1 MADNCLADT
10 QASSADGL
18 GSPRPLSTR
27 NIRLVPTPAP
37 LLSRKACDST
47 RLAHT
52 CAVEVSIGRQIR
64 RLREAA
70 GLKAAG
76 LADALGVDA
85 SAVSNL
91 EHDRRNVKAGEL
103 GIIANFLGVSQLA
116 ILEPDSL
123 LGRLP
128 VAHRT
133 NGDEIAGQ
141 DSLMRLT
148 ALAELHQVLD
158 EGGHPTPSRTGEQP
172 PQDAGWLQRANAL
185 ADWAHQRLAPAAGG
199 EDRLTELA
207 AKIEAK
213 LSVDVMVESLGED
226 APLGLSITD
235 SELSFILVNADQL
248 RSRALF
254 TLAHE
259 LGHILNSDGTTI
271 NIDRDLRA
279 RSDEERLANAFAAAF
294 LMPEPEIRETI
305 DEYGRGA
312 ESLARMLVGFGVSYE
327 TLIYRLHN
335 LGVINAEGRDRLRR
349 IRWVS
354 LIEHLDNDETARVL
368 LAARGAR
375 PERRPPTLLANRC
388 LHAALDG
395 TVGAGPLARL
405 LDVDIDD
412 MIEALNS
419 IGPEAAETID
429 SDFSFPR
436 DPTDV
441 TIQSFDEDPVAP

>member
-1 MADNCLADT
+1 MHRLYPQGLAI
-10 QASSADGL
+10 
-18 GSPRPLSTR
+18 STR
-27 NIRLVPTPAP
+27 F
-37 LLSRKACDST
+37 
-47 RLAHT
+47 AHT
-52 CAVEVSIGRQIR
+52 LAVEVSIGRQIR

-70 GLKAAG
+70 GLKAAD
-76 LADALGVDA
+76 LAGALGVDA

-91 EHDRRNVKAGEL
+91 EHDRRSVKADEL
-103 GIIANFLGVSQLA
+103 GAIADFLGVSQLA

-133 NGDEIAGQ
+133 NGDGTASQ
-141 DSLMRLT
+141 NSTMRLT
-148 ALAELHQVLD
+148 ALAELHQVLND
-158 EGGHPTPSRTGEQP
+158 GGHPAPSCTDEP
-172 PQDAGWLQRANAL
+172 PPRDSRWLQHANAL
-185 ADWAHQRLAPAAGG
+185 ADWAQQRVAPTANGD
-199 EDRLTELA
+199 DRLTELA
-207 AKIEAK
+207 TAIEAK
-213 LSVDVMVESLGED
+213 LCVDVMVESLGED
-226 APLGLSITD
+226 APLGLSVTD
-235 SELSFILVNADQL
+235 SEFLFILVNADQL

-259 LGHILNSDGTTI
+259 LGHILNRDGTTI

-335 LGVINAEGRDRLRR
+335 LRIINAEGRDRLRKT
-349 IRWVS
+349 RWAS
-354 LIEHLDNDETARVL
+354 LIEYVDDDEIARGL

-375 PERRPPTLLANRC
+375 PERRPPTLLATRC
-388 LHAALDG
+388 LHGALDG
-395 TVGAGPLARL
+395 IVSAGPLARL
-405 LDVDIDD
+405 LDVEVDD

-419 IGPEAAETID
+419 IGPEAAEAMD
-429 SDFSFPR
+429 GDFSSPR

-441 TIQSFDEDPVAP
+441 TIQSFDEDPVAA

>member
-1 MADNCLADT
+1 MHRLYPQRLAI
-10 QASSADGL
+10 
-18 GSPRPLSTR
+18 STR
-27 NIRLVPTPAP
+27 F
-37 LLSRKACDST
+37 
-47 RLAHT
+47 AHT
-52 CAVEVSIGRQIR
+52 LAVEVSIGRQIR

-70 GLKAAG
+70 GLKAAD
-76 LADALGVDA
+76 LAGALGVDA

-91 EHDRRNVKAGEL
+91 EHDRRSVKADEL
-103 GIIANFLGVSQLA
+103 GAIADFLGVSQLA

-133 NGDEIAGQ
+133 NGDGTASQ
-141 DSLMRLT
+141 NSTMRLT
-148 ALAELHQVLD
+148 ALAELHQVLND
-158 EGGHPTPSRTGEQP
+158 GGHPAPSCTDEP
-172 PQDAGWLQRANAL
+172 PPRDSRWLQHANAL
-185 ADWAHQRLAPAAGG
+185 ADWAQQRVAPTANGD
-199 EDRLTELA
+199 DRLTELA
-207 AKIEAK
+207 TAIEAK
-213 LSVDVMVESLGED
+213 LCVDVMVESLGED
-226 APLGLSITD
+226 APLGLSVTD
-235 SELSFILVNADQL
+235 SEFLFILVNADQL

-259 LGHILNSDGTTI
+259 LGHILNRDGTTI

-335 LGVINAEGRDRLRR
+335 LRIVNAEGRDRLRKT
-349 IRWVS
+349 RWAS
-354 LIEHLDNDETARVL
+354 LIEYVDDDEIARGL

-375 PERRPPTLLANRC
+375 PERRPPTLLATRC
-388 LHAALDG
+388 LHGALDG
-395 TVGAGPLARL
+395 IVSAGPLARL
-405 LDVDIDD
+405 LDVEVDD

-419 IGPEAAETID
+419 IGPEAAEAMD
-429 SDFSFPR
+429 GDFSSPPGSNRR
-436 DPTDV
+436 DDPELRRGSRRRLTSTR
-441 TIQSFDEDPVAP
+441 TIGAWAP

>member
-1 MADNCLADT
+1 MDR
-10 QASSADGL
+10 
-18 GSPRPLSTR
+18 GSEQPLSTSTNDSLWLVR
-27 NIRLVPTPAP
+27 RLPQKRLAI
-37 LLSRKACDST
+37 SA

-52 CAVEVSIGRQIR
+52 GAVEVSIGRQIR

-70 GLKAAG
+70 GLKAAD
-76 LADALGVDA
+76 LASVLGVDA

-91 EHDRRNVKAGEL
+91 EHDRRSVKADEL
-103 GIIANFLGVSQLA
+103 GVIADFLGVSQLA

-128 VAHRT
+128 VAQRT
-133 NGDEIAGQ
+133 NGDETAGP

-148 ALAELHQVLD
+148 ALTELHQVLD
-158 EGGHPTPSRTGEQP
+158 EGGHPAPSRSGEPP
-172 PQDAGWLQRANAL
+172 PQVSAWLSHANAL
-185 ADWAHQRLAPAAGG
+185 ADWAQQRLAPAANG

-207 AKIEAK
+207 TAIEAK
-213 LSVDVMVESLGED
+213 LCVDVMVESLGED
-226 APLGLSITD
+226 GPLGLCITD
-235 SELSFILVNADQL
+235 SAFSFILVNADQL

-259 LGHILNSDGTTI
+259 LGHVLNSDGTTI

-305 DEYGRGA
+305 DKYGRRA

-335 LGVINAEGRDRLRR
+335 LGIINAEGRDRLKR

-354 LIEHLDNDETARVL
+354 LIEHLDDEEVARSL

-375 PERRPPTLLANRC
+375 PERRPPTLLASRC
-388 LHAALDG
+388 LHGALDG

-405 LDVDIDD
+405 LDAGMDD

-419 IGPEAAETID
+419 IGPEAAEAID
-429 SDFSFPR
+429 GDFSLPR
-436 DPTDV
+436 DPADV
-441 TIQSFDEDPVAP
+441 TIQSFDEDPVAA

>member
-1 MADNCLADT
+1 M
-10 QASSADGL
+10 
-18 GSPRPLSTR
+18 
-27 NIRLVPTPAP
+27 
-37 LLSRKACDST
+37 
-47 RLAHT
+47 
-52 CAVEVSIGRQIR
+52 EVSIGRQIR

-70 GLKAAG
+70 GLRAAD
-76 LADALGVDA
+76 LAGALGVDA

-91 EHDRRNVKAGEL
+91 EHDRRSVRADEL
-103 GIIANFLGVSQLA
+103 GAIADFLGVSQLA

-133 NGDEIAGQ
+133 NGDGTASQ
-141 DSLMRLT
+141 NSTMRLT
-148 ALAELHQVLD
+148 ALAELHQVLND
-158 EGGHPTPSRTGEQP
+158 GGHPAPSCTDEP
-172 PQDAGWLQRANAL
+172 PPRDSRWLQHANAL
-185 ADWAHQRLAPAAGG
+185 ADWAQQRVAPTANGD
-199 EDRLTELA
+199 DRLTELA
-207 AKIEAK
+207 TAIEAK
-213 LSVDVMVESLGED
+213 LCVDVMVESLGED
-226 APLGLSITD
+226 APLGLSVTD
-235 SELSFILVNADQL
+235 SEFLFILVNADQL

-259 LGHILNSDGTTI
+259 LGHILNRDGTTI

-335 LGVINAEGRDRLRR
+335 LRIINAEGRDRLRKT
-349 IRWVS
+349 RWAS
-354 LIEHLDNDETARVL
+354 LIEYVDDDEIARGL

-375 PERRPPTLLANRC
+375 PERRPPTLLAARC
-388 LHAALDG
+388 LHGALDG
-395 TVGAGPLARL
+395 IVGAGPLARL
-405 LDVDIDD
+405 LDLDVDD

-419 IGPEAAETID
+419 IGPEAAEAMD
-429 SDFSFPR
+429 GDFSSPR

-441 TIQSFDEDPVAP
+441 TIQSFDEDPVAA

>member
-1 MADNCLADT
+1 M
-10 QASSADGL
+10 
-18 GSPRPLSTR
+18 
-27 NIRLVPTPAP
+27 
-37 LLSRKACDST
+37 
-47 RLAHT
+47 
-52 CAVEVSIGRQIR
+52 EVSIGRQIR

-70 GLKAAG
+70 GLKAAD

-91 EHDRRNVKAGEL
+91 EHDRRNVKAAEL
-103 GIIANFLGVSQLA
+103 AAIANFLGVSQLA

-128 VAHRT
+128 IAHRT
-133 NGDEIAGQ
+133 NGDEAASQ

-158 EGGHPTPSRTGEQP
+158 EGGHPTPSRTGEP
-172 PQDAGWLQRANAL
+172 PRQESGWLQHANAL
-185 ADWAHQRLAPAAGG
+185 ADWARQRLTSAASG
-199 EDRLTELA
+199 EDRLSDLA
-207 AKIEAK
+207 AAIEDN
-213 LSVDVMVESLGED
+213 LFVDVMAESLGED

-235 SELSFILVNADQL
+235 PEFSFILVNTDQL

-259 LGHILNSDGTTI
+259 LGHVLNSDGTTI

-294 LMPEPEIRETI
+294 LMPESEIRDTI
-305 DEYGRGA
+305 DEYGRGG

-335 LGVINAEGRDRLRR
+335 LGIINAEGRDRLRR
-349 IRWVS
+349 IRWAS
-354 LIEHLDNDETARVL
+354 LIEHLDDEEITRNL

-375 PERRPPTLLANRC
+375 PERRPPTLLASRC
-388 LHAALDG
+388 LYGALDG
-395 TVGAGPLARL
+395 IVGAGPLARL
-405 LDVDIDD
+405 LDVDVDN

-419 IGPEAAETID
+419 IGPEAAEAID
-429 SDFSFPR
+429 GDFSAPE
-436 DPTDV
+436 DPPDV
-441 TIQSFDEDPVAP
+441 AIQSFDEDPVAA

>member
-1 MADNCLADT
+1 MDPRVAAQTYPQGSVTCPT
-10 QASSADGL
+10 CSQSS
-18 GSPRPLSTR
+18 SQE
-27 NIRLVPTPAP
+27 
-37 LLSRKACDST
+37 
-47 RLAHT
+47 RLAISTSFVHT
-52 CAVEVSIGRQIR
+52 VAVEVPIGRQIR

-70 GLKAAG
+70 GLKAAD
-76 LADALGVDA
+76 LASALGVDA

-91 EHDRRNVKAGEL
+91 EHGRRSVKANEL
-103 GIIANFLGVSQLA
+103 GVIADFLGVSQLA
-116 ILEPDSL
+116 ILEPGSL

-133 NGDEIAGQ
+133 NGDETASP

-158 EGGHPTPSRTGEQP
+158 EGGHPTPPRTGEPP
-172 PQDAGWLQRANAL
+172 PQRSGWLQQANAL
-185 ADWAHQRLAPAAGG
+185 ADWAQQRLAPVASG

-207 AKIEAK
+207 TAIEAK
-213 LSVDVMVESLGED
+213 LRVDVMVESLGED
-226 APLGLSITD
+226 GPLGLCITD
-235 SELSFILVNADQL
+235 SVFSFILVNADQL

-294 LMPEPEIRETI
+294 LMPEPEIRETV
-305 DEYGRGA
+305 DRYGRRA

-335 LGVINAEGRDRLRR
+335 LGIINAEGRNRLKR
-349 IRWVS
+349 IRWAS
-354 LIEHLDNDETARVL
+354 LIEHLDDEGIARNL

-375 PERRPPTLLANRC
+375 PERRPPTLLASRC
-388 LHAALDG
+388 LHGALDG
-395 TVGAGPLARL
+395 IVSAGPLARL
-405 LDVDIDD
+405 LDVDLDD
-412 MIEALNS
+412 MIETLNV
-419 IGPEAAETID
+419 IGPEAAEAID
-429 SDFSFPR
+429 GDYSTPE
-436 DPTDV
+436 DPPDMAR
-441 TIQSFDEDPVAP
+441 SFDEDPVAA

>member
-1 MADNCLADT
+1 M
-10 QASSADGL
+10 
-18 GSPRPLSTR
+18 
-27 NIRLVPTPAP
+27 
-37 LLSRKACDST
+37 
-47 RLAHT
+47 
-52 CAVEVSIGRQIR
+52 SIGRQIR

-70 GLKAAG
+70 GLKAAD
-76 LADALGVDA
+76 LAERLGVDP

-91 EHDRRNVKAGEL
+91 ENDRRGVKADEL
-103 GIIANFLGVSQLA
+103 GTIADFLGVSQLA

-133 NGDEIAGQ
+133 NGDEPASQ
-141 DSLMRLT
+141 DSTMRLT
-148 ALAELHQVLD
+148 ALAELHQVLTD
-158 EGGHPTPSRTGEQP
+158 GGHPAPTCTDEPPPRDSR
-172 PQDAGWLQRANAL
+172 WLQRANSL
-185 ADWAHQRLAPAAGG
+185 ADWAQQRVAPAADR
-199 EDRLTELA
+199 EDRLSELA
-207 AKIEAK
+207 TAIEAK
-213 LSVDVMVESLGED
+213 LRVDVMVESLGED

-235 SELSFILVNADQL
+235 SEFSFILVNADQL

-259 LGHILNSDGTTI
+259 LGHVLNNDGTTI
-271 NIDRDLRA
+271 TIDRDLRA

-335 LGVINAEGRDRLRR
+335 LGIINAEGRDRLRST
-349 IRWVS
+349 RWAS
-354 LIEHLDNDETARVL
+354 LIKHLDNEEIARGL

-375 PERRPPTLLANRC
+375 PERRPPTLLATRC
-388 LHAALDG
+388 LHGALDG
-395 TVGAGPLARL
+395 IVGAGPLARL
-405 LDVDIDD
+405 LDVAVDD

-419 IGPEAAETID
+419 IGPDAAEAID
-429 SDFSFPR
+429 GDFSFPR
-436 DPTDV
+436 DTTDV
-441 TIQSFDEDPVAP
+441 TIQSFDEDPVAA

>member
-1 MADNCLADT
+1 M
-10 QASSADGL
+10 
-18 GSPRPLSTR
+18 
-27 NIRLVPTPAP
+27 
-37 LLSRKACDST
+37 
-47 RLAHT
+47 
-52 CAVEVSIGRQIR
+52 EVSIGRQIR

-70 GLKAAG
+70 GLKAAD

-91 EHDRRNVKAGEL
+91 EHDRRNVKAAEL
-103 GIIANFLGVSQLA
+103 AAIASFLGVSQLA

-133 NGDEIAGQ
+133 NGDATASQ

-158 EGGHPTPSRTGEQP
+158 EGGHPTPPRTGEP
-172 PQDAGWLQRANAL
+172 PPRLSGWLRQANAL
-185 ADWAHQRLAPAAGG
+185 ADWAQQRLAPTASG

-207 AKIEAK
+207 TAIEAK
-213 LSVDVMVESLGED
+213 LCVDVMVESLGED
-226 APLGLSITD
+226 GPLGLCITD
-235 SELSFILVNADQL
+235 SAFSFILVNADQL

-259 LGHILNSDGTTI
+259 LGHVLNSDGTTI

-294 LMPEPEIRETI
+294 LMPEPKIRETI
-305 DEYGRGA
+305 SKYGRQA

-335 LGVINAEGRDRLRR
+335 LGIINAEGRARLKR
-349 IRWVS
+349 IRWAS
-354 LIEHLDNDETARVL
+354 LIGHLDDDETARNL

-375 PERRPPTLLANRC
+375 PERRPPTLLASRC
-388 LHAALDG
+388 LHGALDG
-395 TVGAGPLARL
+395 IVSAGPLARL
-405 LDVDIDD
+405 LDVEIDK

-429 SDFSFPR
+429 GDFSAPE
-436 DPTDV
+436 DPPDV
-441 TIQSFDEDPVAP
+441 TIQSFDEDPVAA